1 METSPAFVS
10 PAPRGPG
17 SYGAPCHTPPHMPRV
32 LLLALSVLLV
42 LVPAAT
48 AGAATT
54 TVMTRNLYLGA
65 DVGAALELLPDMPA
79 AAQFMWDQVTATD
92 FRRRAPL
99 LAAEAARERPDVI
112 GLQEATTWSCST
124 GIGGNK
130 RVVFD
135 FTREFLAATAAAGA
149 PYVLATAGG
158 RTARNPSFGLGPLPR
173 LTRIHDP
180 ATFRPLFG
188 TDDADCGFQIG
199 DALAIRADLAP
210 HVRAVGASDFATE
223 TTIVPLALV
232 IPRGFVWADIEIR
245 GTPVR
250 FVTTHLESYW
260 TAGDVPSS
268 ARQADELVEALA
280 PTTMPLVVMGDFNSD
295 PRDPRDP
302 GDNPGDQPETSTAC
316 PAQDG
321 SGDARCNAYWAML
334 EAGYTDA
341 GPDAT
346 DPRNFTWGAGALLAG
361 PDPARVPAAL
371 RAGNAHGLTDR
382 LDYTFLRNGPQV
394 VDARLIGA
402 AWPAAEDLWAC
413 AARGQLRD
421 GAAAAAALGIDA
433 PDPTTCLPS
442 DHAGIVTTVALPAS
456 AALDP
461 PLPQHTSDRS
471 FATTIALIAITT
483 IAVAVV
489 LHVALALLLLVPLI
503 AVIVISRRRRRA

>member
-1 METSPAFVS
+1 MEHNPS
-10 PAPRGPG
+10 
-17 SYGAPCHTPPHMPRV
+17 HV
-32 LLLALSVLLV
+32 LRLPLVALIALLALVCS
-42 LVPAAT
+42 AT
-48 AGAATT
+48 ASASTT
-54 TVMTRNLYLGA
+54 KVMTRNLYLGA
-65 DVGAALELLPDMPA
+65 DVGVALKLLPDMPA
-79 AAQFMWDQVTATD
+79 AAQFMWEQVVATD

-99 LAAEAARERPDVI
+99 FAAEVARERPDVI

-124 GIGGNK
+124 GFGGNR

-135 FTREFLAATAAAGA
+135 FTQEFLAATAATGT

-158 RTARNPSFGLGPLPR
+158 RTAQDPSFGLGPMPF

-180 ATFRPLFG
+180 ATFQPLFG
-188 TDDADCGFQIG
+188 TDTADCGFQIG

-210 HVRAVGASDFATE
+210 HVRAVGASDFPTE
-223 TTIVPLALV
+223 TTIAPLVLV
-232 IPRGFVWADIEIR
+232 IPRGFVWADINIR

-260 TAGDVPSS
+260 TAGDVPPS
-268 ARQADELVEALA
+268 ARQADELVDALA

-302 GDNPGDQPETSTAC
+302 ADNPGDQPEASSVC
-316 PAQDG
+316 PTQSG
-321 SGDARCNAYWAML
+321 NGDARCNAYWTMRQ
-334 EAGYTDA
+334 AGYADA

-346 DPRNFTWGAGALLAG
+346 APRNFTWGAGALLAG

-382 LDYTFLRNGPQV
+382 LDYTFLRNGPKA

-402 AWPAAEDLWAC
+402 AWPAGEDTWAC
-413 AARGQLRD
+413 DAPSQVRD
-421 GAAAAAALGIDA
+421 AAAAAAALGIDA
-433 PDPTTCLPS
+433 PNPTTCLPT
-442 DHAGIVTTVALPAS
+442 DHAGIVATIELPAS
-456 AALDP
+456 TALDP
-461 PLPQHTSDRS
+461 PLPQHASGRPL
-471 FATTIALIAITT
+471 ATTIALIAIAA
-483 IAVAVV
+483 IVAGVV